1 MEIKDIHQL
10 EKQAY
15 KKSHGELA
23 RIGMALMFMTLA
35 LVYSYNISGDVP
47 NSLFLAIATVFG
59 AYMAMNIGANDVANN
74 VGPAVGSRALT
85 MGGAIVI
92 AMIFEAAGAIIA
104 GGDVVSTIKKGI
116 IDINGFGGDSQSFI
130 WAMMAALLAAA
141 LWLNLAT
148 FARAPVSTTHSIVGG
163 VMGAGI
169 AAAGFSIVDWGTMGA
184 IASSWVISP
193 VIGGII
199 AALFL
204 FAIKKTIIFQDDKI
218 SASMKWV
225 PIYVAIMAWA
235 FVTYLVLK
243 GLKQVWPQLLNFL
256 NETLFF
262 SFEVSK
268 KPSLIDASLI
278 GIVFA
283 IAVFFLVKKSLKK
296 RLPRLTNDR
305 ASVNVLFTI
314 PLIFAA
320 ALLSFAHGANDVAN
334 AIGPLAAIHD
344 AVMTGGINTK
354 AGIPFWVMIVGALGI
369 ALGLAL
375 YGPRLIR
382 TVGGEITEL
391 DQMRAF
397 SIAMAA
403 AITVIIASQLGLPVS
418 STHIAIGGVFGVGF
432 LREWLDK
439 SDSLKDEIEQDKR
452 EIQEEK
458 RLLSALR
465 SELNVLLDK
474 QNKAVAD
481 YERIT
486 ELYRAIDEERGSLK
500 KAKKTLKKEKKNL
513 YVKRDVVKKIITAWL
528 ITVPAAAVLSACLF
542 YMIKGIMG

>member
-1 MEIKDIHQL
+1 
-10 EKQAY
+10 
-15 KKSHGELA
+15 
-23 RIGMALMFMTLA
+23 
-35 LVYSYNISGDVP
+35 
-47 NSLFLAIATVFG
+47 
-59 AYMAMNIGANDVANN
+59 
-74 VGPAVGSRALT
+74 
-85 MGGAIVI
+85 
-92 AMIFEAAGAIIA
+92 
-104 GGDVVSTIKKGI
+104 
-116 IDINGFGGDSQSFI
+116 
-130 WAMMAALLAAA
+130 
-141 LWLNLAT
+141 
-148 FARAPVSTTHSIVGG
+148 
-163 VMGAGI
+163 
-169 AAAGFSIVDWGTMGA
+169 MGA

-199 AALFL
+199 AAAFL
-204 FAIKKTIIFQDDKI
+204 FAIKKTIIFRDDKI
-218 SASMKWV
+218 SASFKWV

-243 GLKQVWPQLLNFL
+243 GLKQIWPQLLSFMND
-256 NETLFF
+256 TLFF
-262 SFEVSK
+262 SFEMTSK
-268 KPSLIDASLI
+268 PTMMQASLI
-278 GIVFA
+278 GLAVAVVVF
-283 IAVFFLVKKSLKK
+283 VVVKKRLKK
-296 RLPRLTNDR
+296 RLPRLSNDR

-334 AIGPLAAIHD
+334 AIGPLAAIYD
-344 AVMTGGINTK
+344 AVMTGGISAK
-354 AGIPFWVMIVGALGI
+354 AGIPFWVMAVGAFGI

-439 SDSLKDEIEQDKR
+439 SESLEDEIEQDKR

-465 SELNVLLDK
+465 S
-474 QNKAVAD
+474 
-481 YERIT
+481 
-486 ELYRAIDEERGSLK
+486 
-500 KAKKTLKKEKKNL
+500 
-513 YVKRDVVKKIITAWL
+513 
-528 ITVPAAAVLSACLF
+528 
-542 YMIKGIMG
+542 

>member
-15 KKSHGELA
+15 KKSHAELA
-23 RIGMALMFMTLA
+23 RIGMALFF
-35 LVYSYNISGDVP
+35 LVAVLGYSFATSGGVT
-47 NSLFLAIATVFG
+47 NNLFLAIATVFG

-74 VGPAVGSRALT
+74 VGPAVGSKALT

-92 AMIFEAAGAIIA
+92 AMIFEASGAIIA

-116 IDINGFGGDSQSFI
+116 IDINGFGQDSDSFI

-169 AAAGFSIVDWGTMGA
+169 AAAGFSIVDWGTMAA

-193 VIGGII
+193 VIGGVI
-199 AALFL
+199 AAAFL
-204 FAIKKTIIFQDDKI
+204 FAIKKTIIFRDDKI
-218 SASMKWV
+218 SASLRWV
-225 PIYVAIMAWA
+225 PVYVSIMAWA
-235 FVTYLVLK
+235 FITYLVLK
-243 GLKQVWPQLLNFL
+243 GLKQIWPQFLSFL
-256 NETLFF
+256 NEWLFF
-262 SFEVSK
+262 SFEVTK
-268 KPSLIDASLI
+268 KPTLITASLI
-278 GIVFA
+278 GLVVAVSVF
-283 IAVFFLVKKSLKK
+283 VMLKQSLKK
-296 RLPRLTNDR
+296 RLPTLKNDR
-305 ASVNVLFTI
+305 DSVNVLFTV

-344 AVMTGGINTK
+344 AVMTGGINAK
-354 AGIPFWVMIVGALGI
+354 AGIPLWVMAVGAFGI

-397 SIAMAA
+397 SVAMAA

-432 LREWLDK
+432 LREWMDH
-439 SDSLKDEIEQDKR
+439 SSQMKDEISQEQQ

-465 SELNVLLDK
+465 SELNTLMDK
-474 QNKAVAD
+474 KHKSVED
-481 YERIT
+481 YQRIT
-486 ELYRAIDEERGSLK
+486 DLYQTIDAEKGTLK

-513 YVKRDVVKKIITAWL
+513 YVKRDMVKKIITAWL

-542 YMIKGIMG
+542 YMIKGIMS

>member
-1 MEIKDIHQL
+1 MEIKDLHQL

-15 KKSHGELA
+15 KKSHGELT
-23 RIGMALMFMTLA
+23 RIGMALLFMALA
-35 LVYSYNISGDVP
+35 LVYSFNLSGDAG
-47 NSLFLAIATVFG
+47 NSLFLAIATMFG

-74 VGPAVGSRALT
+74 VGPAVGSKALT

-92 AMIFEAAGAIIA
+92 AMIFEAGGAIIA
-104 GGDVVSTIKKGI
+104 GGEVVSTIKNGI
-116 IDINGFGGDSQSFI
+116 IDIEGFQGDSQRFI

-169 AAAGFSIVDWGTMGA
+169 AAAGFSIVDWNTMGA

-199 AALFL
+199 AAAFL
-204 FAIKKTIIFQDDKI
+204 FAIKKTIIFRDDKI
-218 SASMKWV
+218 SASFKWV

-243 GLKQVWPQLLNFL
+243 GLKQIWPQLLSFMND
-256 NETLFF
+256 TLFF
-262 SFEVSK
+262 SFEMTSK
-268 KPSLIDASLI
+268 PTMMQASMI
-278 GIVFA
+278 GLVVAVVVF
-283 IAVFFLVKKSLKK
+283 VVVKKRLKK
-296 RLPRLTNDR
+296 RLPRLSNDR

-344 AVMTGGINTK
+344 AVMTGGISAK
-354 AGIPFWVMIVGALGI
+354 AGIPFWVMAVGAFGI

-439 SDSLKDEIEQDKR
+439 SESLEDEIEQDKR

-465 SELNVLLDK
+465 SELNVLLEK
-474 QNKAVAD
+474 KAKSVTD

-486 ELYRAIDEERGSLK
+486 ELYRSIDEEQGTLK

-542 YMIKGIMG
+542 YMIKGIMS